1 MAAKLG
7 VLPKKAAKRKK
18 LCKKKELY
26 TMQTGGAQLR
36 LIMCTLTLG
45 HCLRFTS
52 DEMKRLS
59 AQWRNSP
66 RRNCDDD
73 KLCIIKNF
81 TFRYLTCRVQR
92 NRYSATRR
100 GILAFPLCVTYIF
113 AIFTVQANNQSR
125 AGAVLEQMEL
135 RGIFKFG

>member
-7 VLPKKAAKRKK
+7 ELPKKTAKRTK
-18 LCKKKELY
+18 LYKKKEVY

-36 LIMCTLTLG
+36 LIICTLTLG
-45 HCLRFTS
+45 HCLRFTR

-59 AQWRNSP
+59 AQWRRSSP
-66 RRNCDDD
+66 RRNYDDD

-92 NRYSATRR
+92 NRYNGA
-100 GILAFPLCVTYIF
+100 AFLPFLCV
-113 AIFTVQANNQSR
+113 
-125 AGAVLEQMEL
+125 
-135 RGIFKFG
+135 

>member
-1 MAAKLG
+1 MNGSQIGSAAK
-7 VLPKKAAKRKK
+7 KAKRKK
-18 LCKKKELY
+18 LCKKLY

-45 HCLRFTS
+45 HCLRFTR

-59 AQWRNSP
+59 AQSRSP
-66 RRNCDDD
+66 RRNYDDD

-92 NRYSATRR
+92 NRYNTARHSC
-100 GILAFPLCVTYIF
+100 LSFVYELYF
-113 AIFTVQANNQSR
+113 AIFTVRANKQSR
-125 AGAVLEQMEL
+125 A
-135 RGIFKFG
+135 